1 MSWLLGVAPALL
13 FGLVATVVMTV
24 TGEDALLTYGPL
36 GIMSATL
43 LWFAKG
49 TVDRLVKDRDQANQQ
64 RDQMVSDVLTEIMPV
79 LRRTV
84 DVLEKQ
90 QQIDV
95 EVLSTLKN
103 VQRYLE

>member
-1 MSWLLGVAPALL
+1 MSWLLGVLPALL
-13 FGLVATVVMTV
+13 FGVVAGMIVSV

-36 GIMSATL
+36 GIISATL

-49 TVDRLVKDRDQANQQ
+49 TVDRLIKDRDQANQQ
-64 RDQMVSDVLTEIMPV
+64 RDQMVNDVLTEIMPV

-90 QQIDV
+90 HQIDID
-95 EVLSTLKN
+95 VLAVLKN

>member
-1 MSWLLGVAPALL
+1 MSWLLGVTPVLL
-13 FGLVATVVMTV
+13 FGFVSSVILSV

-43 LWFAKG
+43 MWFAKG
-49 TVDRLVKDRDQANQQ
+49 TVERLVKDRDQANAQ
-64 RDQMVSDVLTEIMPV
+64 RDQMVSDVFTEIMPV

-95 EVLSTLKN
+95 EVLTALKN